1 MCDQLALGVPLKY
14 DIIIHMAEHLFDGQ
28 REGEKVKLVFRR
40 HFITARKGIWFL
52 ILLSIAGF
60 IPMLLWQ
67 HDSRMFWVFLVCL
80 GIGLLGLGY
89 AYLLWYFSIYI
100 VTNERIRQVSQKS
113 LFKKTVVDLGLDKIQ
128 SISYGITTFAGGIF
142 GYGTILIQTAAGDLT
157 ISMVSHPDKVYN
169 KLQNI
174 AKKAKN
180 EEI

>member
-1 MCDQLALGVPLKY
+1 
-14 DIIIHMAEHLFDGQ
+14 MAELLFDGQ

-40 HFITARKGIWFL
+40 SLVTARRGLGFL
-52 ILLSIAGF
+52 ILMTIFGI

-67 HDSRMFWVFLVCL
+67 QDSRMFPVFLICV

-89 AYLLWYFSIYI
+89 SYLLWYFSIYI

-128 SISYGITTFAGGIF
+128 SISYGITTLAGGIF

-174 AKKAKN
+174 AKKVKH
-180 EEI
+180 EEV

>member
-1 MCDQLALGVPLKY
+1 
-14 DIIIHMAEHLFDGQ
+14 MAELLFDGQ

-40 HFITARKGIWFL
+40 HLITARKGLGFFIFMTA
-52 ILLSIAGF
+52 IGF

-67 HDSRMFWVFLVCL
+67 QDQRMFWVFLIFL
-80 GIGLLGLGY
+80 GLGLLGLGY

-100 VTNERIRQVSQKS
+100 VTNERIRQISQKS
-113 LFKKTVVDLGLDKIQ
+113 LFKKTVVDLGMDKIQ
-128 SISYGITTFAGGIF
+128 SISYGVTTFAGGIF

-174 AKKAKN
+174 AKKANN
-180 EEI
+180 ENI